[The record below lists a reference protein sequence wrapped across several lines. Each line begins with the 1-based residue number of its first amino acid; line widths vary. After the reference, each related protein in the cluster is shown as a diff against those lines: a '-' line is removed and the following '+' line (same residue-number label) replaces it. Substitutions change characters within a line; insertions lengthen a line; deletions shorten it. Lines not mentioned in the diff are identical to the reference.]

1 MERFFV
7 IHYNELGLKKGNRD
21 YFENALCANINAVLQ
36 DCGAERARRIS
47 GRILLPLTPGADT
60 PEIKDR
66 LSRVFGIAYFGEAMA
81 SPQAVENLEENSWAL
96 IQPHSFKSFRI
107 EARRAD
113 KRFPHTS
120 VEINRR
126 VGAYVKERSQARV
139 DLEHAELTCWIEI
152 VEKYAL
158 IYVERLPGPGG
169 LPVGTGGKVVVLLSG
184 GIDSPVAAWKI
195 IKRGCT
201 PVFVHFHSFP
211 YTNAESQEKA
221 KQIALLLSQYSLRSK
236 IYLVPFADVQ
246 RHIMTGSPAATRV
259 ILYRRYMMRL
269 AEQIAR
275 REKAR
280 VLVTGDSVGQVA
292 SQTIENIDVI
302 SRAVPMPILRPL
314 IGDDKVEIIAVAR
327 RIGTFEIS
335 IQPDQDCCSLF
346 VPKHPE
352 TKANL
357 AEIENSESKLDVTD
371 AMKGALESA
380 EVLLKYPSYATRQVR
395 QL

>member
-1 MERFFV
+1 MDRFFV

-21 YFENALCANINAVLQ
+21 YFENALCANINTVLE
-36 DCGAERARRIS
+36 DCGTERANRIS
-47 GRILLPLTPGADT
+47 GRILLPLKTAADI
-60 PEIKDR
+60 PEIKKR
-66 LSRVFGIAYFGEAMA
+66 LGKVFGIAYFAEAWA
-81 SPQAVENLEENSWAL
+81 SPQAVENLETNAWAL
-96 IQPHSFKSFRI
+96 IEGRSFKSFRI

-113 KRFPHTS
+113 KSFPHTS
-120 VEINRR
+120 VEINQR
-126 VGAYVKERSQARV
+126 VGAYVDKRTDAHV
-139 DLEHAELTCWIEI
+139 NLESPELTCWIEI

-169 LPVGTGGKVVVLLSG
+169 LPVGTSGKVVVLLSG
-184 GIDSPVAAWKI
+184 GIDSPVAAWKM
-195 IKRGCT
+195 IKRGCR

-211 YTNAESQEKA
+211 YTNKESQEKA
-221 KQIALLLSQYSLRSK
+221 KQIAKLLSNYCLRAK
-236 IYLVPFADVQ
+236 IYLVPFAEIQ
-246 RHIMTGSPAATRV
+246 RHIMVDTPLQTRV

-302 SRAVPMPILRPL
+302 SRAVRMPILRPVV
-314 IGDDKVEIIAVAR
+314 GDDKIEIIEVAQ
-327 RIGTFEIS
+327 RIGTYAIS
-335 IQPDQDCCSLF
+335 ILPDQDCCSLF

-357 AEIENSESKLDVTD
+357 IEVENSEARLDVSD
-371 AMKGALESA
+371 AMKAAMETA
-380 EVLLKYPSYATRQVR
+380 EVLLEYSPYATREVR